1 MSTLGN
7 LFSLARAGY
16 VLARE
21 GVISALPSDPLPPP
35 ARFGQKLAGL
45 IRRSRAKTATRSEKL
60 SIALN
65 RLGPSWVK
73 LGQFL
78 ATRPDVV
85 GSEIARDLELLQDR
99 MQPFSRDEA
108 IRQIEASLGRP
119 LEELFSDFS
128 EPVAAASVAQVH
140 KAVRARDGETVAV
153 KVIRPGVRPRF
164 RRDLETFYTLARL
177 QEKHIPAS
185 RRLRPVAVA
194 DTLAQSAKIEMDM
207 RLEAAA
213 FSELGENTKDDPGFR
228 VPQVD
233 WELSGRDCVTM

>member
-35 ARFGQKLAGL
+35 ARLGQKLAGL
-45 IRRSRAKTATRSEKL
+45 IRRPRAKDRARSEKL

-85 GSEIARDLELLQDR
+85 GSDIARDLELLQDR
-99 MQPFSRDEA
+99 MESFSRKDAVE
-108 IRQIEASLGRP
+108 QVEGSLGRP
-119 LEELFSDFS
+119 LDDMFSDFS

-140 KAVRARDGETVAV
+140 KAVRKSDGAEVAV
-153 KVIRPGVRPRF
+153 KVIRPGG
-164 RRDLETFYTLARL
+164 
-177 QEKHIPAS
+177 
-185 RRLRPVAVA
+185 
-194 DTLAQSAKIEMDM
+194 QSA
-207 RLEAAA
+207 L
-213 FSELGENTKDDPGFR
+213 
-228 VPQVD
+228 PQG
-233 WELSGRDCVTM
+233 S